1 MLIKNRNI
9 SAIVVA
15 PFWVNQTW
23 FSDLIKIADKIILL
37 EKVLTF
43 FSVNKLNRNFAGS
56 TKWKIMI
63 LRIPKGKVQE
73 TKWFNLKVE
82 DMFKNKW

>member
-1 MLIKNRNI
+1 MLRLTSLLIKNRNI

-37 EKVLTF
+37 EKSPYVFLP
-43 FSVNKLNRNFAGS
+43 VNKLNRNFAGS

-73 TKWFNLKVE
+73 TK
-82 DMFKNKW
+82 